1 MKFLDSE
8 VATKIGDMIQVH
20 LSGTEANVLVMD
32 ESNFQNYRSGRQF
45 RYDGGGHYK
54 QSPVNIPAPAAGR
67 WHVVIDL
74 GGAVGSV
81 KAEIRVI
88 SN

>member
-8 VATKIGDMIQVH
+8 VDAQSGDIIHVR

-32 ESNFQNYRSGRQF
+32 QSNFQNYRSGRQF
-45 RYDGGGHYK
+45 RYFGGHFK
-54 QSPVNIPAPAAGR
+54 RSPVNIPAPAAGH

-74 GGAVGSV
+74 GGYGGSV
-81 KAEIRVI
+81 EAAVTVI